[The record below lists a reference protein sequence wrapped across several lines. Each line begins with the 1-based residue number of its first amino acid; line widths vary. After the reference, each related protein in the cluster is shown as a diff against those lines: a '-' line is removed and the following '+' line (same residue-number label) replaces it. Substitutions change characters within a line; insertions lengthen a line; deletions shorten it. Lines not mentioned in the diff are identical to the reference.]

1 MKKITKI
8 ESAIKRK
15 VKENR
20 LRRSIRAILNNS
32 LPSILAEMDQLDQA
46 FLDAKPVKEEEDLE
60 ELDVRKTHGDK
71 RIENPAT
78 GNDIKL
84 RTALKAKKGSAVY
97 AKGKSMYNALKDEPT
112 NERAYASTDGKPY
125 FDYDP
130 GKDKL
135 TEARTYRLGDKWSN
149 DFDYKGMLQMGAKT
163 KVSTGLD
170 KLQKLYDSFED
181 VNYHSEKQDLGN
193 AIDWL
198 EDEGPNHPKAKQ
210 FMNRFRQACLKTLRG
225 LKEGKLTEGR
235 KHALL
240 RIEPRNYEAMIDK
253 LQDMNINHRRE
264 SDNVIKVYTDRIPS
278 KVLHNLTHDVWVA
291 KFVLKEGKVN
301 ESVIGIKTDRDF
313 KGKDLKTALDKAK
326 IKYKMNRL
334 TMTLMVLNLDKKYYD
349 DAKQVVDDLGLN
361 VMTAKESVNEYGGSE
376 FSKITSLQNFLTID
390 LDKFEKGLKDSKH
403 KAIYKKARKQF
414 MRTVSDVAFKHSKMH
429 ESKLTE
435 GRPGTTKKK
444 YDVGDIIWV
453 TIPGA
458 GGGTFKGKVVEIGVV
473 RGKFVYRVKDGR
485 SEFAAHQDEVRGL
498 DEGKALKK
506 VVDNINSDKQPLVE
520 YKKLNKMQAKALVAL
535 FGLSILGFTF
545 KAAAAPLFVLFAGA
559 MHINDFLAAKKYVK
573 NNPDAAKQAHLKFDQ
588 YDNKIRGFM

>member
-20 LRRSIRAILNNS
+20 LRRGIRTILNNS

-46 FLDAKPVKEEEDLE
+46 FLDAKPV
-60 ELDVRKTHGDK
+60 
-71 RIENPAT
+71 N
-78 GNDIKL
+78 
-84 RTALKAKKGSAVY
+84 
-97 AKGKSMYNALKDEPT
+97 
-112 NERAYASTDGKPY
+112 
-125 FDYDP
+125 
-130 GKDKL
+130 
-135 TEARTYRLGDKWSN
+135 EARTYRLGDKWSN
-149 DFDYKGMLQMGAKT
+149 DFDYKGMLQMGT
-163 KVSTGLD
+163 KARVSTGLD

-181 VNYHSEKQDLGN
+181 VNYHSENQDLGN

-198 EDEGPNHPKAKQ
+198 EDEGPNHPKVKQ

-225 LKEGKLTEGR
+225 LKEGKLKFERAYASTDGKPYFDYDPGEGKLTEGHIPQIADEKKYTAEFR
-235 KHALL
+235 KKYGTQKTNKFLSFE
-240 RIEPRNYEAMIDK
+240 IEPLAGSGYFNYRDIAK
-253 LQDMNINHRRE
+253 LAKQNKFGIWDTVRLVNAAYVNQVKGVPMNVKN
-264 SDNVIKVYTDRIPS
+264 
-278 KVLHNLTHDVWVA
+278 
-291 KFVLKEGKVN
+291 EGKLT
-301 ESVIGIKTDRDF
+301 ESMIGIKTKANF
-313 KGKDLKTALDKAK
+313 KPLQLKGALERAG
-326 IKYKMNRL
+326 IKGYQMNRL
-334 TMTLMVLNLDKKYYD
+334 SVTLTALKIDKKYFK
-349 DAKQVVDDLGLN
+349 DAKKIIDSLGLS

-403 KAIYKKARKQF
+403 KNIYKKARKQF
-414 MRTVSDVAFKHSKMH
+414 MKVVSDVAWEHSKLY
-429 ESKLTE
+429 EGKLTE

-485 SEFAAHQDEVRGL
+485 SQFAAHHDEVRGL

-506 VVDNINSDKQPLVE
+506 VVDSINSDKQPLVE
-520 YKKLNKMQAKALVAL
+520 YKKLNKMQAKTLVAL

-559 MHINDFLAAKKYVK
+559 MHINDFLEAKKYVK
-573 NNPDAAKQAHLKFDQ
+573 NNPEAAKQAHLKFDQ